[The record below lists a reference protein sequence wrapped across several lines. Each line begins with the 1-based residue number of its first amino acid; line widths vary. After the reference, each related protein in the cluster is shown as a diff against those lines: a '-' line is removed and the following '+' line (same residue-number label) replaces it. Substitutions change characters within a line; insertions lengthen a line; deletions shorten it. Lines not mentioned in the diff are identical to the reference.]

1 MTTTPFWVFL
11 QNVRMNK
18 YMKCCVSPSS
28 GKSRDKKLK
37 SWSLEGFCDTTG
49 NSGCTADWRTP
60 PLLFP
65 GYTSFSSA
73 WWDVCGWSASIAF
86 SFPVLS
92 SPHSC
97 LQGTCFSEAWLLSA
111 SCWETEELGGGLF
124 AGSSREDSTNYKSPI
139 SETGNLW
146 MNVKGCVYV
155 IWNILFNCTEK
166 TCTY

>member
-18 YMKCCVSPSS
+18 YIKCCVSPSS

-37 SWSLEGFCDTTG
+37 SWSLEGFCDITG
-49 NSGCTADWRTP
+49 NSGCIADWRTL

-73 WWDVCGWSASIAF
+73 WWDVCGWSASTAS

-97 LQGTCFSEAWLLSA
+97 LQGTCFSEPWLLSA
-111 SCWETEELGGGLF
+111 SCWETGIGRRVVCWKLQGGFNKLQIPNI
-124 AGSSREDSTNYKSPI
+124 RNRKSMK
-139 SETGNLW
+139 ECQML
-146 MNVKGCVYV
+146 CVCEMEYT
-155 IWNILFNCTEK
+155 I
-166 TCTY
+166 